1 MQFLLNKRVTLTNVY
16 AVRRKKKSTKTEKKK
31 KEPEKDDIEYNAFR
45 LTGLSY
51 RKPEYHAEKKDSLM
65 GSTWDILLFR
75 KELLVLGEGM

>member
-1 MQFLLNKRVTLTNVY
+1 MYMQWEG
-16 AVRRKKKSTKTEKKK
+16 KKSTKTEKKRKK
-31 KEPEKDDIEYNAFR
+31 KEPEKNDIEYNAFR